1 MNYLKH
7 CKRDSLKILKNKQ
20 YLIREQ
26 LTYVKRNPSDGV
38 LKVIDAIIKT
48 YFDNLKYVRDVAFDD
63 INIVISSA
71 AVTIK
76 ENLKDVKY
84 TKVQKEEP
92 AEPRWIQN
100 LDNKTKPLR
109 KDISHTQLI
118 LLCSVNSSYT
128 EHQRRI
134 RKK

>member
-63 INIVISSA
+63 AIVTCPYFSYVKACFVADEEISQFNMRMCYC
-71 AVTIK
+71 K
-76 ENLKDVKY
+76 
-84 TKVQKEEP
+84 
-92 AEPRWIQN
+92 
-100 LDNKTKPLR
+100 
-109 KDISHTQLI
+109 
-118 LLCSVNSSYT
+118 
-128 EHQRRI
+128 
-134 RKK
+134 